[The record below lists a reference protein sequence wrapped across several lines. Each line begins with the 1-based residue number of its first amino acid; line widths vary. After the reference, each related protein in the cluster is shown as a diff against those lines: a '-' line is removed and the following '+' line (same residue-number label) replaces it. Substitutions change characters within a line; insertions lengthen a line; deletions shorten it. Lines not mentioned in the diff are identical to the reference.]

1 MRSVGGQEARD
12 PDTGTRQPEGD
23 QVSLSVK
30 GRRLV
35 ERVTELRRRE
45 IAAIVE
51 RVPSELWSAT
61 VAALSAF
68 AEAAGE
74 LPQQAWALG
83 WS

>member
-1 MRSVGGQEARD
+1 MTRAQGRD
-12 PDTGTRQPEGD
+12 NRRETT
-23 QVSLSVK
+23 VSLSVK

-61 VAALSAF
+61 VAAL
-68 AEAAGE
+68 ERVR
-74 LPQQAWALG
+74 
-83 WS
+83 